1 MRTSQ
6 RDQGGT
12 ITFAGNAVD
21 GPTASGVAQ
30 PGAIPF
36 TAVRNATGN
45 YTVRFDPRIVP
56 LSANGNAT
64 NNFQFAAGGVLGAGV
79 LVFTL
84 IDANGL
90 AGNASFAFTCTAL
103 DKRT

>member
-1 MRTSQ
+1 
-6 RDQGGT
+6 
-12 ITFAGNAVD
+12 
-21 GPTASGVAQ
+21 
-30 PGAIPF
+30 
-36 TAVRNATGN
+36 VRNATGN
-45 YTVRFDPRIVP
+45 YTLRFDPRIV

-90 AGNASFAFTCTAL
+90 AGNA
-103 DKRT
+103 